1 MDGLLTGADKET
13 GKQSAVVSW
22 KDKCDHSKHSPS
34 PHPSFSHYL
43 YMSMTP
49 SGMEYL
55 FVQFG
60 SVVLA
65 VPLPAPCALSST
77 LMGQHKK
84 LNCPRFCIK
93 IAQQQLKMVC
103 SLQIQTLVLCRSKTV
118 NL

>member
-22 KDKCDHSKHSPS
+22 KDKCHHSKHSLS
-34 PHPSFSHYL
+34 PHLSFYHYL

-55 FVQFG
+55 FVQLG

-77 LMGQHKK
+77 LIGQHKK

-93 IAQQQLKMVC
+93 IAQQ
-103 SLQIQTLVLCRSKTV
+103 
-118 NL
+118 